1 MRNNFSP
8 TTALVLLM
16 LLLSGV
22 SGAMQ
27 DDASR
32 SATSDSERLDTD
44 GAAAIANFE
53 AQVVTL
59 QGRFEQTVTDA
70 DGRIKERSTG
80 YLKLLR
86 PGRFLWVY
94 ETPYEQRIV
103 ADGENLWLYDIDLD
117 QVSVRAQQ
125 EALGRSPAEILSG
138 AADALAGFDYQGSF
152 MQDGTLWAQLAA
164 TDAGSDFRAIRLGFI
179 DGTLAGMELGD
190 SLGQV
195 SRIVFLDVDTE
206 APIDGS
212 VFEFVPPDGVDV
224 IGTPAGMPQANP
236 APVPVVPGLG

>member
-1 MRNNFSP
+1 MRNIFSSIP
-8 TTALVLLM
+8 LLM
-16 LLLSGV
+16 LMMVGW
-22 SGAMQ
+22 SGAAHAQ
-27 DDASR
+27 A
-32 SATSDSERLDTD
+32 APV
-44 GAAAIANFE
+44 AAADTIDSAQPDAQGAQALADFE
-53 AQVVTL
+53 AQVETL

-80 YLKLLR
+80 YLKLYR

-117 QVSVRAQQ
+117 QVSVRSQRD
-125 EALGRSPAEILSG
+125 ALGRSPAEILSG
-138 AADALAGFDYQGSF
+138 SADALAAFDYQGSF
-152 MQDGTLWAQLAA
+152 VQDGILWAQLAA
-164 TDAGSDFRAIRLGFI
+164 TDAGSDFRAIRLGFV
-179 DGTLAGMELGD
+179 DGTLSGMELGD
-190 SLGQV
+190 
-195 SRIVFLDVDTE
+195 
-206 APIDGS
+206 S